1 MARDV
6 LELLASVPRGL
17 SAAVLAANGLI
28 SGILAGLVREGLA
41 MTEAEVIGLR
51 GQAIE
56 VFRIRITDAGRRALE
71 GERVKPPR
79 ATNFRFLCDEILQ
92 LSS

>member
-17 SAAVLAANGLI
+17 SDAVLAANGFT

-56 VFRIRITDAGRRALE
+56 VFRLHITDAGRRALE
-71 GERVKPPR
+71 GERDKPPR
-79 ATNFRFLCDEILQ
+79 ATHLQFLCSGVLQ
-92 LSS
+92 LSL